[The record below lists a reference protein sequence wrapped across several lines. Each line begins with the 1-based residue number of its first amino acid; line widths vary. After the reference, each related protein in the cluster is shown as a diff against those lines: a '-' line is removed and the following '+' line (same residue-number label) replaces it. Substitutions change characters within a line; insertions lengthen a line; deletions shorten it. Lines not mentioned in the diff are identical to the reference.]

1 MNAREYALLNNEQ
14 AVNDGLDPYFT
25 DEEIDA
31 LGQSYDW
38 QDLVFQSAPIRST
51 SLNVRGGNPK
61 TKFALS
67 GSIFGQEGMVKGSDY
82 NRYSLRAN
90 VHYEISDKLRV
101 QLSSTRNEE
110 RRVEKEW
117 VRQCRSLRSPYH
129 QTTKNTQT

>member
-51 SLNVRGGNPK
+51 SLNVRGGNQN
-61 TKFALS
+61 TQFALS
-67 GSIFGQEGMVKGSDY
+67 GSIFGQEGIVTGSDY

-90 VHYEISDKLRV
+90 VNHEISDKFRLTLSS
-101 QLSSTRNEE
+101 QLSQLRSEE
-110 RRVEKEW
+110 RRVGNGG
-117 VRQCRSLRSPYH
+117 VCTCRRCRSTYLY
-129 QTTKNTQT
+129 KKK